1 MAAWAH
7 RALSPSHSWETEAQ
21 MDTVTYYRDM
31 AGLKISSN
39 FNFCHSAPHTARAK
53 EAVVGGWHCSC
64 SVGPDRDPWE
74 GKGLKK
80 GILLLSCRIFSWGEK
95 RHASR
100 SFPLA
105 RPPCT
110 YQWDLS
116 GLTPWLRHHFLS
128 NTLTPLITPHLMGTF
143 QTYQERPGDPE
154 QHIHENR
161 TGVKRERREKK
172 KETVLATIC
181 KLTRNVCD
189 YGAVHL

>member
-1 MAAWAH
+1 M
-7 RALSPSHSWETEAQ
+7 E
-21 MDTVTYYRDM
+21 
-31 AGLKISSN
+31 ISAEDLD
-39 FNFCHSAPHTARAK
+39 FCNSAPHAARAK
-53 EAVVGGWHCSC
+53 EAVVEGCHCSC
-64 SVGPDRDPWE
+64 SAGPDRDPWE

-80 GILLLSCRIFSWGEK
+80 GILLLSCCIFSWGGQ

-161 TGVKRERREKK
+161 TGVKRERREEKK
-172 KETVLATIC
+172 KFWPQFTRWQQMFVTRELCIFSRYSRQRRCWHTLRAVGLAGLVLQPS
-181 KLTRNVCD
+181 
-189 YGAVHL
+189 

>member
-1 MAAWAH
+1 M
-7 RALSPSHSWETEAQ
+7 E
-21 MDTVTYYRDM
+21 
-31 AGLKISSN
+31 ISSEHLS
-39 FNFCHSAPHTARAK
+39 FCNSAPHAARAK
-53 EAVVGGWHCSC
+53 EAAGEGCHCSC

-74 GKGLKK
+74 RKGLKK

-95 RHASR
+95 RHASG

-105 RPPCT
+105 RPLCT

-161 TGVKRERREKK
+161 TGAKRKRREKK

-181 KLTRNVCD
+181 MLTTNVCD
-189 YGAVHL
+189 

>member
-1 MAAWAH
+1 MSTQSLAPISQLGNWGTDG
-7 RALSPSHSWETEAQ
+7 HSDIGQ
-21 MDTVTYYRDM
+21 RHGRTVE
-31 AGLKISSN
+31 ISSEDL
-39 FNFCHSAPHTARAK
+39 NFCNSAPHTVRAK
-53 EAVVGGWHCSC
+53 EAVVEGWI
-64 SVGPDRDPWE
+64 
-74 GKGLKK
+74 GLKK
-80 GILLLSCRIFSWGEK
+80 GILLLSCHIFSWGEK

-143 QTYQERPGDPE
+143 QTYQERLGDPE

-161 TGVKRERREKK
+161 IGVKRERREKK
-172 KETVLATIC
+172 KETVLAAIYM
-181 KLTRNVCD
+181 LTTND
-189 YGAVHL
+189 N